1 MSIIHDVISARKE
14 KEKKLILGSVI
25 FNIALIKNLKYKVI
39 DDYVHREVMW
49 SIWTQNFLNLVV
61 CKLSNKLGWI
71 G

>member
-25 FNIALIKNLKYKVI
+25 LNIALIKNLKYKVI